1 MKKHYYNEYITE
13 ICDNKHLNVDEIYG
27 IVKVKFPEAWKSS
40 IYRNVEN
47 LVKKWELKKVEW
59 IGKKSYFEK
68 AKNEH
73 IHLIDVDSWKIIDI
87 DIENELL
94 FKNLPKNFKLESID
108 IKIFGKF
115 E

>member
-1 MKKHYYNEYITE
+1 MKKHYYNEYIRE
-13 ICDNKHLNVDEIYG
+13 ICDGKHLSVDEIFD
-27 IVKVKFPEAWKSS
+27 IIKLKFPEAWKSS
-40 IYRNVEN
+40 IYRNVED
-47 LVKKWELKKVEW
+47 LVKNWVLKKIDW

-68 AKNEH
+68 TKNEH
-73 IHLIDVDSWKIIDI
+73 IHLIDIDSWKIV

-94 FKNLPKNFKLESID
+94 FKNLPKNFKLEYSD